1 MMSTSTKCGLCL
13 GADVMW
19 TPYGAQAPTMRFRF
33 EMLAHDMSP
42 PPAAGAAAPS
52 RATLSRSLGL
62 VLPGTAAESAPAP
75 RPASA
80 G

>member
-1 MMSTSTKCGLCL
+1 MSTSINCGVCL

-19 TPYGAQAPTMRFRF
+19 TPYGTQSPTMRFRF
-33 EMLAHDMSP
+33 EMLAHDTSP

-52 RATLSRSLGL
+52 RARPSRSLGL
-62 VLPGTAAESAPAP
+62 MLPGTAAESAPAP
-75 RPASA
+75 RPAST